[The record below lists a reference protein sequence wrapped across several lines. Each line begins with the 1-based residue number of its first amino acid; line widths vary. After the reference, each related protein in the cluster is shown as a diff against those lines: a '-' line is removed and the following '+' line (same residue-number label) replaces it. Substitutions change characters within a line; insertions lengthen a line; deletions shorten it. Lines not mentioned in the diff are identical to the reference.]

1 MQRQRQRLNA
11 RSRSWER
18 RRVTFSADF
27 KALHAEMPWGRLVK
41 LRNFYIHTYERL
53 DATEV
58 WGTANRLIPR
68 VGRLAVDL
76 ISDDKEA

>member
-1 MQRQRQRLNA
+1 
-11 RSRSWER
+11 
-18 RRVTFSADF
+18 
-27 KALHAEMPWGRLVK
+27 MPWGRLVK